1 MLHVQTITFGPTSLA
16 VASSQREPAEKR
28 RPWPFNLWTLAN
40 ARNDAAGGRL
50 ASFHGAIRRIEH
62 VRRRG
67 ELPEAAI
74 PCSDG
79 LWTETWVTAERRHRA
94 FRDQTG
100 VFRPN
105 AHGVDCLISL
115 FASEACDYW

>member
-40 ARNDAAGGRL
+40 ARNDAAGSCL
-50 ASFHGAIRRIEH
+50 ARFHDTTRRIEH

-74 PCSDG
+74 PGSDG
-79 LWTETWVTAERRHRA
+79 LWTETGSQPRVATGRFETRRVSFDRTRIA
-94 FRDQTG
+94 
-100 VFRPN
+100 
-105 AHGVDCLISL
+105 
-115 FASEACDYW
+115 